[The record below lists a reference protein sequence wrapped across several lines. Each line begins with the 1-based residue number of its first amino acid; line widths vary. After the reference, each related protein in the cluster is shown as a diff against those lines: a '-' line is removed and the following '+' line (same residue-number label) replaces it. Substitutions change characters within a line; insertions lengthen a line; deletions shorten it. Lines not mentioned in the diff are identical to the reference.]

1 MIESLYLASSPR
13 NVYIDVKIEELPQEV
28 YEIELEQ
35 TIPGSG
41 AVSAVSGSVLRP
53 GLVIDDPF
61 LIQSI
66 VNSEAAAPDL
76 GEAAN
81 TVEEVEEVEEGTVFK
96 ENIFVE
102 SQNIVAETQ
111 DIFVNPSEEQFAAF
125 SGSVEEVPILEYS
138 DYYTVAGGY
147 DYTENGFEDYSDNNN
162 EVEVVEKEVEREPSL
177 HCDLSILLSGISCSF
192 NLLDEDTAP
201 APAPR
206 PALTPPPLRTPA
218 PTPPPA
224 VVAPWA
230 TVQQSLTV
238 TGEQVKEVEEEESEV
253 PFLGL
258 DIEADE
264 DEDDGMEDVTEVAD
278 VTKER
283 FSLITNTTTAEAT
296 EAGEEDKEL
305 RHVVNHL
312 EELHQD

>member
-1 MIESLYLASSPR
+1 M
-13 NVYIDVKIEELPQEV
+13 

-35 TIPGSG
+35 RIPGSG

-66 VNSEAAAPDL
+66 VNSEAAAAPDL
-76 GEAAN
+76 AEAAN
-81 TVEEVEEVEEGTVFK
+81 TVEEEVVEVEEEEGTVFK

-125 SGSVEEVPILEYS
+125 SGSVEEVPILDYS

-162 EVEVVEKEVEREPSL
+162 EVEAVEREPSL

-201 APAPR
+201 ALHLTSSSR
-206 PALTPPPLRTPA
+206 PG
-218 PTPPPA
+218 
-224 VVAPWA
+224 
-230 TVQQSLTV
+230 V
-238 TGEQVKEVEEEESEV
+238 TGVTRTLFVELQLS
-253 PFLGL
+253 
-258 DIEADE
+258 
-264 DEDDGMEDVTEVAD
+264 
-278 VTKER
+278 
-283 FSLITNTTTAEAT
+283 SC
-296 EAGEEDKEL
+296 
-305 RHVVNHL
+305 HH
-312 EELHQD
+312 

>member
-1 MIESLYLASSPR
+1 M
-13 NVYIDVKIEELPQEV
+13 YIDVKIEELPQEV

-81 TVEEVEEVEEGTVFK
+81 TVEEEVEEGTVFK

-138 DYYTVAGGY
+138 DYYTVGGGY
-147 DYTENGFEDYSDNNN
+147 DYNENGFEDYSDNNN
-162 EVEVVEKEVEREPSL
+162 EVEEVVEQEVEKEPSL

-201 APAPR
+201 ALAPAPL
-206 PALTPPPLRTPA
+206 PDLTPPPLRTPA

-224 VVAPWA
+224 VVAPWS

-238 TGEQVKEVEEEESEV
+238 TGEQVKEVEEESEV

-264 DEDDGMEDVTEVAD
+264 DEDDGQEDVTEVAD

-283 FSLITNTTTAEAT
+283 LSLITNTTAAEAT
-296 EAGEEDKEL
+296 AAGEEDKEL

>member
-1 MIESLYLASSPR
+1 MFISMLKLKSSP
-13 NVYIDVKIEELPQEV
+13 KEV

-81 TVEEVEEVEEGTVFK
+81 TVEEEVEEGTVFK

-138 DYYTVAGGY
+138 DYYTVGGGY
-147 DYTENGFEDYSDNNN
+147 DYTENGFEEYSDNNN
-162 EVEVVEKEVEREPSL
+162 AVEQEVEVEKEPSL

-192 NLLDEDTAP
+192 NILDEDTAP
-201 APAPR
+201 ALAPAPR

-238 TGEQVKEVEEEESEV
+238 TGEEVKEVEEEESEV

-264 DEDDGMEDVTEVAD
+264 DEDDGQEDVTEVAD

>member
-1 MIESLYLASSPR
+1 M
-13 NVYIDVKIEELPQEV
+13 

-35 TIPGSG
+35 RIPGSG

-66 VNSEAAAPDL
+66 VNSEAAAAPDL
-76 GEAAN
+76 AEAAN
-81 TVEEVEEVEEGTVFK
+81 TVVEEEVVEEEEGTVFK

-125 SGSVEEVPILEYS
+125 SGSVEEVPILDYS

-162 EVEVVEKEVEREPSL
+162 EVEEVEREPSL

-201 APAPR
+201 ALAPAPR
-206 PALTPPPLRTPA
+206 PVLTPPPLRTPA

-224 VVAPWA
+224 VVAPWS

-238 TGEQVKEVEEEESEV
+238 TEEQEEEVEEEEDSLV

-258 DIEADE
+258 DIEPDE
-264 DEDDGMEDVTEVAD
+264 DEDDGLEDVTEVAD

-283 FSLITNTTTAEAT
+283 FSLITNTTAAEDTA
-296 EAGEEDKEL
+296 AGEEDKEL

>member
-1 MIESLYLASSPR
+1 M
-13 NVYIDVKIEELPQEV
+13 

-35 TIPGSG
+35 RIPGSG

-66 VNSEAAAPDL
+66 VNSEAAAAPDL
-76 GEAAN
+76 AEAAN
-81 TVEEVEEVEEGTVFK
+81 TVEEEEEEEEGTVFK

-125 SGSVEEVPILEYS
+125 SGSVEEVPILDYS

-162 EVEVVEKEVEREPSL
+162 EVEEVEREPSL

-201 APAPR
+201 ALAPAPR
-206 PALTPPPLRTPA
+206 PVLTPPPLRTPA

-224 VVAPWA
+224 VVAPWS

-238 TGEQVKEVEEEESEV
+238 TGEQEEEEEEESEV

-258 DIEADE
+258 DIEPDE

-283 FSLITNTTTAEAT
+283 FSLITNATAAEDTA
-296 EAGEEDKEL
+296 AGEEDKEL